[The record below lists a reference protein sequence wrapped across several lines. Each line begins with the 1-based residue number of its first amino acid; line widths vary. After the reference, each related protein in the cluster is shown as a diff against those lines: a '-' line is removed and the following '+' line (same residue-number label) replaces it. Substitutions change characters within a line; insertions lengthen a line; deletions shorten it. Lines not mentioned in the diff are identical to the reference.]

1 MFAEI
6 HQDTRGGQPHE
17 FSIKY
22 VRKDGTVGYKERVS
36 KTTSRL
42 NGQRGYRGNVNNNVV
57 LLLQNCETNQ
67 PFELLIDLLLEYE
80 GLRIIHKS

>member
-6 HQDTRGGQPHE
+6 HQDTRGEQPHE

-22 VRKDGTVGYKERVS
+22 VRKDGTVGFKERVS
-36 KTTSRL
+36 KTTARL
-42 NGQRGYRGNVNNNVV
+42 NGQRGYRGNVNTNHV
-57 LLLQNCETNQ
+57 LLLMNLETKQ
-67 PFELLIDLLLEYE
+67 PFELVIDLLLEYE